1 MRIEVPTFNTAS
13 QIVRDL
19 LEKARNAPSMGEAA
33 YFQRLARKAS
43 EQGR

>member
-13 QIVRDL
+13 RTVSGL

-33 YFQRLARKAS
+33 FFQRLARKAT
-43 EQGR
+43 EEGR